1 MQITI
6 QDKEITFDVQYGK
19 RKKMVLDV
27 TPEGHITL
35 KVPPKTT
42 HDEIEGFMQSQAKQ
56 LLQIQQQIENTVYL
70 SNEKSYHEEELFLY
84 LGKAYSLAQLLQE
97 IPNSDTEIQQALQ
110 KFYISQTK
118 KIIKKRIIHFE
129 KVIGVKA
136 KSVTI
141 VDSPKTWGT
150 CDSKKQLTFN
160 YKLSMAPIEVIDYV
174 IIHELCHIFHM
185 NHDRSFWRKVGTYD
199 VNFKKHQDY
208 LARVGGVM
216 TI

>member
-27 TPEGHITL
+27 TPEGHISL

-84 LGKAYSLAQLLQE
+84 LGQAYSLAQLLQE
-97 IPNSDTEIQQALQ
+97 IPNSHTEIQQALQ

-118 KIIKKRIIHFE
+118 KIIKKRITHFE

>member
-1 MQITI
+1 MQMTI
-6 QDKEITFDVQYGK
+6 QDKQITFDVQYGK
-19 RKKMVLDV
+19 RKKMVLDT

-42 HDEIEGFMQSQAKQ
+42 PQEINDFMQSKSKQ
-56 LLQIQQQIENTVYL
+56 LLQIKQEIENRVYL
-70 SNEKSYHEEELFLY
+70 SNEKSYHEDELFLY
-84 LGKAYSLAQLLQE
+84 LGKAYYLSQLLEE
-97 IPNSDTEIQQALQ
+97 IPDSPSEIQKALQ
-110 KFYISQTK
+110 RFYMTQTQ
-118 KIIKKRIIHFE
+118 KIIKKRVSHFE

-141 VDSPKTWGT
+141 IDSPKTWGT

-199 VNFKKHQDY
+199 INFKKHQDY